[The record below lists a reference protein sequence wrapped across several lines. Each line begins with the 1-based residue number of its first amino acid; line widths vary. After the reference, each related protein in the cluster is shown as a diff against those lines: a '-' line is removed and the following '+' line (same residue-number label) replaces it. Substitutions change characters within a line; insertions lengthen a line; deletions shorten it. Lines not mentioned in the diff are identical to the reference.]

1 MEAAVEKQEN
11 CPLSA
16 VNQQRITRRRVLPVM
31 SDAPPPY
38 YTDRELIDLWTSTFG
53 EPPPVVHDP
62 PLMLMLVETALA
74 ARRSAAGT

>member
-1 MEAAVEKQEN
+1 
-11 CPLSA
+11 
-16 VNQQRITRRRVLPVM
+16 M

-53 EPPPVVHDP
+53 DPPPVVHDP